1 MARWRVHA
9 CIYCIQAGLCV
20 CMEGGWGG
28 GEGEG
33 KRRCRR
39 DATQVWIRVKCPNLE
54 SKPACLDSERTGKAA
69 IAAAVELVKT
79 QIWWIKREFNIN
91 AKYRYPYLSVGSGRV
106 GSREG
111 GGRKL
116 RQTAD
121 LGTPFP
127 RDSRQV
133 LFCFFFF
140 PRFHRQ
146 NSGKHNNLAF

>member
-1 MARWRVHA
+1 MHA
-9 CIYCIQAGLCV
+9 WPAGVCTRAYIAYRLGCV
-20 CMEGGWGG
+20 CAWRGG
-28 GEGEG
+28 GVRWGWGEG

-54 SKPACLDSERTGKAA
+54 SKPACLDSERTGNAVAIA

-140 PRFHRQ
+140 PSFSSTELR
-146 NSGKHNNLAF
+146 